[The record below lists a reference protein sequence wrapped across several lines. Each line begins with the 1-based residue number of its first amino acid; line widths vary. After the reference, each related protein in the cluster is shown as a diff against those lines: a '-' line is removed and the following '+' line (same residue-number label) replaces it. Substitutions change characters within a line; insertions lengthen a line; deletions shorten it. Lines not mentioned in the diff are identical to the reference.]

1 MSSGKNFSIPC
12 LGMKVFGFD
21 FRFSGFSFSGFGFR
35 FSVSGHDRC
44 GNDDVL
50 VFDFQ
55 CVEPGFGFR
64 VSGFGFR
71 VSDFGFRVSGLV
83 YGLGFRLQDLC
94 FMV

>member
-1 MSSGKNFSIPC
+1 MSSGKKKSIPC
-12 LGMKVFGFD
+12 LGIKVFGFD

-35 FSVSGHDRC
+35 FSVPGHDRC

-71 VSDFGFRVSGLV
+71 VSGFGFSLRLRVQASGFMFYGLV
-83 YGLGFRLQDLC
+83 FR
-94 FMV
+94 V